1 MNDKNK
7 DFVNLSG
14 AYVLNALDADEAMAF
29 EAELESSDQTRYE
42 VTELRDTAVVLGLAV
57 APVTPSA
64 SLKSSIFALLDSTPQ
79 LPAEGEEHE
88 IAPVSPIREF
98 ERPAA
103 AKAQSRWFARP
114 ATIITSLAAAAAL
127 IVGGVVVSGNIRDT
141 SVQNEAFSKYTQIT
155 SAEDAQNVVADVTG
169 GGTATVHW
177 SEDLSG
183 AAVTVDGVT
192 ALPGSKTYE
201 MWFIGTNGAARPAG
215 TFNTNDSGDQW
226 SVLAGALQPGDTIGV
241 TVEPAGGSTAPTTTP
256 VVAVTTA

>member
-1 MNDKNK
+1 MD
-7 DFVNLSG
+7 L
-14 AYVLNALDADEAMAF
+14 
-29 EAELESSDQTRYE
+29 LE
-42 VTELRDTAVVLGLAV
+42 
-57 APVTPSA
+57 
-64 SLKSSIFALLDSTPQ
+64 STPQ
-79 LPAEGEEHE
+79 LPAEGDEHE
-88 IAPVSPIREF
+88 LAPVAPIREF

-103 AKAQSRWFARP
+103 ARAKARWFARP
-114 ATIITSLAAAAAL
+114 ALLVTSLAAAAAL
-127 IVGGVVVSGNIRDT
+127 ILGGVVVSSNLRDM
-141 SVQNEAFSKYTQIT
+141 SAQNEAFGKYTQIT

-177 SEDLSG
+177 SEELGS

-201 MWFIGTNGAARPAG
+201 MWFIGTDGTPRAAG

-226 SVLAGALQPGDTIGV
+226 SVLTGDLQPGDTIGL